1 MGQGTICSPRWKCGW
16 CPPWLGWISG
26 WGFSLGEISKITKMS
41 KWRACISW
49 DPHFQCLSWSW
60 SLFALRGTQK
70 IWFVHIESNL
80 QDQLHAYNFT
90 GLHFGLSLADLILS
104 PSRLAR
110 LCLGF
115 RAFALAMERR
125 MWPECKHFLH
135 DGYTFAIEWEDHV
148 KFSNSL
154 HVYGK
159 KLVWTSHYMGVLIT
173 EAMLRIQVS
182 MPSPTAI
189 SSYS

>member
-1 MGQGTICSPRWKCGW
+1 
-16 CPPWLGWISG
+16 
-26 WGFSLGEISKITKMS
+26 
-41 KWRACISW
+41 
-49 DPHFQCLSWSW
+49 
-60 SLFALRGTQK
+60 
-70 IWFVHIESNL
+70 
-80 QDQLHAYNFT
+80 
-90 GLHFGLSLADLILS
+90 
-104 PSRLAR
+104 
-110 LCLGF
+110 
-115 RAFALAMERR
+115 

-135 DGYTFAIEWEDHV
+135 DGYTFAIERGDHV